1 MGSASTLL
9 TPASIVAARPRL
21 LGTLLA
27 AQIGGSTA
35 HSITLAIGSI
45 VAADITGSN
54 IWSGLPVGT
63 AALGA
68 ALSSLWLSRIMAR
81 LGRRRGLALGYQ
93 LAVLGSGL
101 GMVGAIGRSF
111 PLLLLGMVLFGV
123 GNASNLLSR
132 FAAADVSPAVQRGRA
147 IGLIVGGATFGSI
160 LGPNLLA
167 VSAWVAEWIGL
178 PIGGSA
184 FLIGVVGFGLAA
196 LLIDTLLRPDPLA
209 IARQIADAESGPLSP
224 PLSPAAREKGSQHDT
239 SGRPLRVIL
248 GLPRVRIA
256 LGALMTSQLVMI
268 GTTSTATVYLHDQGH
283 GVEIIG
289 FATAMHLGG
298 MYVASPF
305 TGWLSDKIGR
315 LPVIFLGG
323 PVLIGAVIFAAITPG
338 AEGVLVSVALFV
350 NGVGWNFA
358 FVGGS
363 ALLTDALEHEE
374 RPQMQGLADL
384 VTGMMGALGSTV
396 GGMIL
401 GGWGFP
407 MLNVVGLVLVL
418 GPLVMLWFRR
428 SALRIQPPG
437 RSEAASSA

>member
-1 MGSASTLL
+1 MGSAPALL
-9 TPASIVAARPRL
+9 TASDIADARPRL

-27 AQIGGSTA
+27 AQVCGSTA
-35 HSITLAIGSI
+35 HSITLAVGSI
-45 VAADITGSN
+45 VAAEITGSN
-54 IWSGLPVGT
+54 LWSGLPVGT

-68 ALSSLWLSRIMAR
+68 ALSSLWLSRLMAR

-101 GMVGAIGRSF
+101 GMAGAVGRSF
-111 PLLLLGMVLFGV
+111 PLLLIGMVLFGI

-132 FAAADVSPAVQRGRA
+132 FAAADVSPAIQRGRA
-147 IGLIVGGATFGSI
+147 IGLIVGGATVGSI
-160 LGPNLLA
+160 VGPNLLA
-167 VSAWVAEWIGL
+167 LSARVAELIGL
-178 PIGGSA
+178 PLEGSA

-196 LLIDTLLRPDPLA
+196 ILIDALLRPDPLV
-209 IARQIADAESGPLSP
+209 IARQIADAEGTRAPTRPDGTES
-224 PLSPAAREKGSQHDT
+224 R

-248 GLPRVRIA
+248 KMTRVRIA

-268 GTTSTATVYLHDQGH
+268 GTTSTAAVYLHDQGH

-305 TGWLSDKIGR
+305 TGWLVDRIGR
-315 LPVIFLGG
+315 LPVIFMGSL
-323 PVLIGAVIFAAITPG
+323 VLIGAVILAAVTPG
-338 AEGVLVSVALFV
+338 SEGVIVSVALFV

-384 VTGMMGALGSTV
+384 VTGLMGALGSTL

-401 GGWGFP
+401 GGWGFAA
-407 MLNVVGLVLVL
+407 LNVVGLVLVL
-418 GPLVMLWFRR
+418 CPLVTIWFRR
-428 SALRIQPPG
+428 SALRVQAPE